1 MKIEYAMHVCLIALF
16 LSMNPVNTPPLKA
29 QNFVSGSQ
37 NPSSGLSGS
46 DLKAEDVVVKSDAVF
61 IGNITGVVAGA
72 SAKEQGVTT
81 FVVSVG
87 VTECLRGDVAGQ
99 LTASLKVFMG
109 YRQKPPESGNSYI
122 FFVRKN
128 GSEFAVLK
136 LLPATDANIAK
147 VKALIAAAPAPK

>member
-1 MKIEYAMHVCLIALF
+1 
-16 LSMNPVNTPPLKA
+16 
-29 QNFVSGSQ
+29 
-37 NPSSGLSGS
+37 
-46 DLKAEDVVVKSDAVF
+46 
-61 IGNITGVVAGA
+61 
-72 SAKEQGVTT
+72 
-81 FVVSVG
+81 
-87 VTECLRGDVAGQ
+87 VAGQ